1 MLLLC
6 FQKEEFD
13 DDDEW
18 NPCKAAGVCL
28 MLMATCC
35 EDDIV
40 PHVLPFV
47 KEHIKSPDWRYR
59 DAAVMAFGKFLL
71 RGRYRTPCFTLC
83 QRTHQKSRL
92 AIPRCSCHGLW

>member
-1 MLLLC
+1 
-6 FQKEEFD
+6 
-13 DDDEW
+13 
-18 NPCKAAGVCL
+18 

-59 DAAVMAFGKFLL
+59 DAAVMAFGKKWNTMTHLTCL
-71 RGRYRTPCFTLC
+71 MHMKSYSSDPCD
-83 QRTHQKSRL
+83 
-92 AIPRCSCHGLW
+92 